1 MATRSG
7 GWRPPANAT
16 SFSFGPWVTCHC
28 AHGVVEEPEMRI
40 HHDEEIRPSPPP
52 KLRMSGGLD
61 TKVSAPMPE
70 RKSQVQLPEE
80 AIRDREDRRSLQE
93 SKGKGAAFAP
103 GTGERRGGAAAVP
116 RCVFARKAAIA
127 LLALVA
133 ASGLLALA
141 AGIPASRQLYNKLED
156 HTCRLGSEFRPA
168 DVGPSFKYSMFGVS
182 CWVQLQVEEDG
193 DWSKQ
198 RWTVMT
204 FEHPKEFLGRFRC
217 EAEVR
222 RHSGDFGCSFAPS
235 EEARLGVLAMP
246 KERLRPWSL
255 ELLLAARYTVVLL
268 LWLAA
273 WPLLCCIAVGPRL
286 QASCLRRGFK
296 ALALALLL
304 VALAGP
310 VWLALRY
317 PAAKAAREELQDG
330 TCHLGDVA
338 DTATVRWSLAP
349 AVRCGAAKREGE
361 DTATPLTFAFP
372 AKWWQLRYH
381 HLSCDQLLASYRKT
395 SFPCAGS
402 AGESF
407 EGHKADLP
415 PWLLEL
421 WLVQSRHPEA
431 VEVWC
436 FSAVAGPALLLLL
449 ALSSRC
455 RREVKPE
462 DYQRLGNA

>member
-103 GTGERRGGAAAVP
+103 ARRSGRLAEIEWGHRRKTRGRGGSAQVRLCTEGGYRPACAGGSQRFARPCRRHSSFQAAVQRVGGPYLPPGQRVPPGRRGSKLQVQHVWRLLLGAAAGGGG
-116 RCVFARKAAIA
+116 RR
-127 LLALVA
+127 LV
-133 ASGLLALA
+133 
-141 AGIPASRQLYNKLED
+141 Q
-156 HTCRLGSEFRPA
+156 
-168 DVGPSFKYSMFGVS
+168 
-182 CWVQLQVEEDG
+182 
-193 DWSKQ
+193 
-198 RWTVMT
+198 
-204 FEHPKEFLGRFRC
+204 
-217 EAEVR
+217 AE
-222 RHSGDFGCSFAPS
+222 S
-235 EEARLGVLAMP
+235 
-246 KERLRPWSL
+246 
-255 ELLLAARYTVVLL
+255 
-268 LWLAA
+268 
-273 WPLLCCIAVGPRL
+273 
-286 QASCLRRGFK
+286 

-462 DYQRLGNA
+462 DYQRLGLPGLVLRAPKNWKNPRALDGVAREVECDCRGCERDSHDFWTSTSMVSIRGASRLIDALRQRPHSHIRGRWQ